1 MEDFDAM
8 DYFDEILDEVRG
20 HIEVD
25 DKYTYIGDRLAGA
38 DNVKPYCVA
47 DSFCAGVENEKEG
60 AVFTEAAFWLDCF
73 YRYENGGL
81 EDMVEQFL
89 SNSEAETYEELIEEC
104 DEAEFSFDDY
114 YCDYIS
120 GGAAGYHFLVKNDLT
135 VSTDIHRHGPWSP
148 QCSQGCW
155 IHKDSGLRPSR
166 SDPGHRRP
174 CLPTGQT
181 GCRC

>member
-135 VSTDIHRHGPWSP
+135 VSTDSDKQDVEETIKKYKNITEVDFHLNDVAEILYDEEDRE
-148 QCSQGCW
+148 W
-155 IHKDSGLRPSR
+155 IFEK
-166 SDPGHRRP
+166 
-174 CLPTGQT
+174 
-181 GCRC
+181 

>member
-25 DKYTYIGDRLAGA
+25 DKYTYIGDR
-38 DNVKPYCVA
+38 
-47 DSFCAGVENEKEG
+47 
-60 AVFTEAAFWLDCF
+60 F

-135 VSTDIHRHGPWSP
+135 VSTDSDKQDVEETIKKYKNITEVDFHLNDVAEILYDEEDRE
-148 QCSQGCW
+148 W
-155 IHKDSGLRPSR
+155 IFEK
-166 SDPGHRRP
+166 
-174 CLPTGQT
+174 
-181 GCRC
+181 